1 MELEAVIFG
10 AYLLFRVLII
20 SSKFHLNTPCSLGD
34 LSIGS
39 LRLFLGFLGCADSHL
54 VDRP

>member
-10 AYLLFRVLII
+10 AYLLFRVLNI